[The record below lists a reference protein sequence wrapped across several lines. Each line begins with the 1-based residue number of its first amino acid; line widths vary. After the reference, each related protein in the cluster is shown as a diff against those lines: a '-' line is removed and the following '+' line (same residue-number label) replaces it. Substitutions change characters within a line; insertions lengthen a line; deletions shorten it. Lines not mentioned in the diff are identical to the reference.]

1 MNFKLPVM
9 ILLASFALTS
19 CASKTAPSYSP
30 TLSKLGPDPL
40 EEMHRLLQ
48 PQTTSTSMPPSAGIT
63 GLSVNSLKNM

>member
-1 MNFKLPVM
+1 MNFGIPVM

-19 CASKTAPSYSP
+19 CASKTAQSYSP

-48 PQTTSTSMPPSAGIT
+48 PQTTSTISPPSAATT
-63 GLSVNSLKNM
+63 GSNVNSLRNL